1 MVMELKQKLENHY
14 AGNPWEPKKGKSV
27 HFVWLI
33 LCFGARALIVI
44 FLTPPGWLVNINH
57 SLGWYNIWE
66 SNPTWLKHGGY
77 ALIIHQI
84 ALDDEKCQWM
94 LLQPAKKTIVTM
106 FLASNKRVNTWKMIE
121 NFSKCLRPHFH
132 SLWVQFWKLDC
143 YVVEFLAM

>member
-1 MVMELKQKLENHY
+1 MVMV
-14 AGNPWEPKKGKSV
+14 GKP
-27 HFVWLI
+27 
-33 LCFGARALIVI
+33 LCWKSLGTEEREKCSFCLTNTLFWVGGALIVI

-94 LLQPAKKTIVTM
+94 LLPAKKYHHIVTM

-121 NFSKCLRPHFH
+121 NSLLSLSPKCLRLTFIRYG
-132 SLWVQFWKLDC
+132 SNFGSSSGC
-143 YVVEFLAM
+143 SCT

>member
-1 MVMELKQKLENHY
+1 MVMV
-14 AGNPWEPKKGKSV
+14 GKP
-27 HFVWLI
+27 
-33 LCFGARALIVI
+33 LCWKSLGTEEREKCSFCLTNTLFWVGGALIVI

-132 SLWVQFWKLDC
+132 SLWVQFWKLD